1 MQDKLIKFL
10 NVIAEFVLEYFPDF
24 TGSVTIHIKDGKIG
38 SYEKKE
44 AGRFQKKEAGK
55 FQ

>member
-1 MQDKLIKFL
+1 MQNGLTKFL
-10 NVIAEFVLEYFPDF
+10 NTIVETVYFHFQDF
-24 TGSVTIHIKDGKIG
+24 TGSVTIHITNGKIG

-44 AGRFQKKEAGK
+44 AGKFQKKEAEK